1 MAEANA
7 LTAKLQLDAIHW
19 DYVMLRAAAELT
31 LKVTPVPIISK
42 TSTVI
47 ISVWTMHTWQRIT
60 KVCVGCQKTFK
71 YISKM
76 YLKKK
81 TFRCFRLPLA
91 VFVYLHARFCPH

>member
-7 LTAKLQLDAIHW
+7 LTAKLQLGAIHQ
-19 DYVMLRAAAELT
+19 DHVMLRTAAELT
-31 LKVTPVPIISK
+31 LEVTPIPIISK

-47 ISVWTMHTWQRIT
+47 ISVWTIHMAKKT
-60 KVCVGCQKTFK
+60 KVCVSCQKTFK
-71 YISKM
+71 CISKM

-91 VFVYLHARFCPH
+91 VFIYLHTRFCPQ